1 MDESEVVSKMKS
13 LLGQS
18 KGVQTNRAHAPYVTA
33 QSEAPIAETPDAPE
47 PHIRKVDPE
56 EQWLTSLPEV
66 PDDSFLLEVKD
77 ANDTTIFCVKELDWQ
92 TAMNIDMKSF
102 RVSEKGEQYYS
113 EEYERRQ
120 TMSRAIVWVAN
131 QSSQITAYN
140 KDGYI
145 LDRLSIHAVNQL
157 WQKYKLITSVTTQ
170 EAQRLY
176 DATKK
181 YLNNE
186 AQEGVPIP
194 SVIPE
199 TIAICDGWSSLS
211 LNELKNI
218 KASDWER
225 MQIVKMARTDLMG
238 VYTASQIS
246 GQSKSIGNVANV
258 EVTPEPKSGNF
269 DMHKWAESFPIGH
282 PNRPL
287 GT

>member
-1 MDESEVVSKMKS
+1 MSESEVVAKMKN

-18 KGVQTNRAHAPYVTA
+18 KGVHTNRAHAPHVTA
-33 QSEAPIAETPDAPE
+33 QTEPEDSPE
-47 PHIRKVDPE
+47 PHIIKVDLE
-56 EQWLTSLPEV
+56 EQWLNSLPEI
-66 PDDSFLLEVKD
+66 PDDSFLLEIKD
-77 ANDTTIFCVKELDWQ
+77 ASDTTIFCVKELDWQ
-92 TAMNIDMKSF
+92 TAMNIDMQCF
-102 RVSEKGEQYYS
+102 RVSEKGEQYHS

-120 TMSRAIVWVAN
+120 TLARAIIWVAN
-131 QSSQITAYN
+131 KSSQIVAYN

-145 LDRLSIHAVNQL
+145 LDRLSIQAVNQL
-157 WQKYKLITSVTTQ
+157 WQKYKIITSVNTQ

-211 LNELKNI
+211 LTELKNI
-218 KASDWER
+218 KTSDWDR
-225 MQIVKMARTDLMG
+225 MQIVKMARADLMG
-238 VYTASQIS
+238 VYTASQIH
-246 GQSKSIGNVANV
+246 GQSKSIGTVGNV
-258 EVTPEPKSGNF
+258 EVTPESKPGGF
-269 DMHKWAESFPIGH
+269 DIHKWAESFPVGH
-282 PNRPL
+282 PNRPP